1 MHPFIIPI
9 QEYKVYTSLYKM
21 LPTHRDRHHGN
32 LYPAA
37 YIMCNDA
44 WIIILHE
51 NYSAH
56 NVFDKFSRLLF
67 QRCVKLSILWFFK
80 ALLALSPSLLI
91 SRNFSANI
99 LNALVFYEDNK
110 RRQKCTKSWKLN
122 CDTNKMI
129 WKTFSMAG
137 NCYDA

>member
-1 MHPFIIPI
+1 
-9 QEYKVYTSLYKM
+9 M

-56 NVFDKFSRLLF
+56 NVFDKFSRLLL
-67 QRCVKLSILWFFK
+67 QRCCKTFHPVI
-80 ALLALSPSLLI
+80 LLALSPSLLI
-91 SRNFSANI
+91 SRNFSAKI

-110 RRQKCTKSWKLN
+110 RRQKCTKS
-122 CDTNKMI
+122 
-129 WKTFSMAG
+129 
-137 NCYDA
+137 